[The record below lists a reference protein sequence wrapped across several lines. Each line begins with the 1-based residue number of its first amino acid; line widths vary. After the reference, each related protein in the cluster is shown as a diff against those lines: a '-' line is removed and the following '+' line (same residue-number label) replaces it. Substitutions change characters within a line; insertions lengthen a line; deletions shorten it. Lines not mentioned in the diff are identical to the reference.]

1 MPTLL
6 LVGLI
11 MSEKLRNKLRI
22 CRESK
27 LLRQFFERIS
37 DIEVLQ
43 YDVRSTGFA
52 RIESQLQEFTKISSI
67 PSSRIPIE
75 SIVDVVEE
83 WIRAIIVE
91 SKIQS
96 PVYLRM
102 SNYWTMGWTQVE
114 VKDLEKSL
122 VLIWQLDK
130 SVQIVG
136 CNCSSLLVFW
146 EEEYYVESFIKLPQL
161 IPDN

>member
-1 MPTLL
+1 
-6 LVGLI
+6 

-37 DIEVLQ
+37 DVEVLQ
-43 YDVRSTGFA
+43 YDVRSIGFA
-52 RIESQLQEFTKISSI
+52 RIEAQLQEFTKISSI

-75 SIVDVVEE
+75 SSVDVVEE

-91 SKIQS
+91 SRIQS

-130 SVQIVG
+130 NVQIVG

-146 EEEYYVESFIKLPQL
+146 EEEYSVESFIKLPQP
-161 IPDN
+161 IPNN

>member
-11 MSEKLRNKLRI
+11 MSEELRNKLRI
-22 CRESK
+22 YRESK
-27 LLRQFFERIS
+27 MLRQFFERIS
-37 DIEVLQ
+37 DVEVLQ

-67 PSSRIPIE
+67 PSSKIPIE
-75 SIVDVVEE
+75 SSVDVVED
-83 WIRAIIVE
+83 WIKSIIVE

-102 SNYWTMGWTQVE
+102 SNYWMMGWTQVE

-130 SVQIVG
+130 SVQIV
-136 CNCSSLLVFW
+136 CRNCSSLLVFW